1 MSSDLFYVIIKSM
14 IIKELGR
21 FFWDVDPQSLDL
33 ERHKTYIIE
42 RLLELGDEAAV
53 RWLFANYE
61 KGDIRAVLRA
71 SRSLTPKSRN
81 FWLLRLGEPAH
92 D

>member
-1 MSSDLFYVIIKSM
+1 M

-21 FFWDVDPQSLDL
+21 FFWDVEPQSLDL

-53 RWLFANYE
+53 RWLFATYP
-61 KGDIRAVLRA
+61 KDDIRAVLRA
-71 SRSLTPKSRN
+71 SRSLTSKSRN
-81 FWLLRLGEPAH
+81 FWWIRLSEPPH